1 MRRNVLI
8 LRSTAAAVAL
18 LVAGTVQAQSPS
30 ASSGSAYPIKP
41 IRLVVPVPPGGIV
54 DVVGRLLAQKMT
66 EQGGHNVLVD
76 NRPGGLTNVG
86 TEFVARSPGDGY
98 TLVLQSLPMVVNP
111 VVLGKMPY
119 DYEKDLAPI
128 TLVVTSP
135 YLWVVHPSVPA
146 RSIKELIAAAKA
158 QPGKITYSSAGNA
171 SNLHVAVEL
180 FNVLA
185 GVKMLHIPYKG
196 GGPALTAVLGG
207 EADLSVLSAS
217 AVLPYTSAGRLR
229 ALAITSAKRMSM
241 LPNIPTVA
249 EAGVP
254 GYEFASWVGVLAPA
268 STPPA
273 LVTAVNSL
281 TVRAA
286 RAPDLVERFAKDATD
301 VVANSPAEF
310 RTFIQAEAKRWA
322 RVVKESGMRAE

>member
-1 MRRNVLI
+1 MNPRLHI
-8 LRSTAAAVAL
+8 CAL
-18 LVAGTVQAQSPS
+18 LLLPATLMAQ
-30 ASSGSAYPIKP
+30 AYPSKP
-41 IRLVVPVPPGGIV
+41 IRLVCPVPPGGIV
-54 DVVGRLLAQKMT
+54 DVVGRVLGQKMT
-66 EQGGHNVLVD
+66 EQSGQNVIVD

-86 TEFVARSPGDGY
+86 SEYVARSPGDGY
-98 TLVLQSLPMVVNP
+98 TLLLQSLPMVVNP

-119 DYEKDLAPI
+119 DYEKDLAPVSLI
-128 TLVVTSP
+128 VTSP
-135 YLWVVHPSVPA
+135 YLWLVHPSVPV

-196 GGPALTAVLGG
+196 GGPALTALLGG
-207 EADLSVLSAS
+207 EADLSVLAAS
-217 AVLPYTSAGRLR
+217 AVLPYTNAGRLR
-229 ALAITSAKRMSM
+229 ILAITSPMRMST
-241 LPNIPTVA
+241 LPQIPTVA

-254 GYEFASWVGVLAPA
+254 GYEFASWVGVMAP
-268 STPPA
+268 SSVPA
-273 LVTAVNSL
+273 ALINSINSL
-281 TVRAA
+281 IVKASRS
-286 RAPDLVERFAKDATD
+286 PDLVERFTKDATD

-310 RTFIQAEAKRWA
+310 RAFIQAEAKRWA

>member
-1 MRRNVLI
+1 MKLHYFAI
-8 LRSTAAAVAL
+8 AMLAAGIA
-18 LVAGTVQAQSPS
+18 QAQPYPS
-30 ASSGSAYPIKP
+30 KP
-41 IRLVVPVPPGGIV
+41 IRLVVPVVPGGIV

-66 EQGGHNVLVD
+66 EHGGQNVLVD

-86 TEFVARSPGDGY
+86 TDFVARSPGDGY

-119 DYEKDLAPI
+119 DYEKDLAPVSLI
-128 TLVVTSP
+128 VTSP

-146 RSIKELIAAAKA
+146 RSIKELIAAAKV
-158 QPGKITYSSAGNA
+158 QPGKISYSSAGNA

-207 EADLSVLSAS
+207 EADLSVLAAS

-229 ALAITSAKRMSM
+229 ALAITSTKRMGT
-241 LPNIPTVA
+241 LPTIPTVA
-249 EAGVP
+249 ESGVP

-268 STPPA
+268 ATPPA
-273 LVTAVNSL
+273 LVNTVNALIVKS
-281 TVRAA
+281 A
-286 RAPDLVERFAKDATD
+286 RTPDLVDRFTKDATE
-301 VVANSPAEF
+301 VVANTPAEF
-310 RTFIQAEAKRWA
+310 RSFIQAEAKRWA
-322 RVVKESGMRAE
+322 KVVRDSGMRAE